1 MSRILKRPMF
11 KMGGSTENSGIMD
24 GMRQRYSDAGRVE
37 QVLKEL
43 DEKAPA
49 PDYSRSDFLTNFG
62 LNLLATPPQGNI
74 FQTGAVAARDPFAR
88 FQQSRAQSAA
98 NRREIMASLL
108 GQEREFEQE
117 RDLQRERI
125 ESQERIA
132 GVEAKRKI
140 AIENFKQAPNAVV
153 AVKLQTVLDA
163 PNAITSPGQIQED
176 SQNIVKILSSLNP
189 DAGQIFAL
197 YNGITGDINKF
208 VRIEKG
214 KGNKI
219 LLAEVD
225 ADGND
230 LPGGEGDA
238 PSDEEEFPGQKSTN
252 PSYRR
257 PPKPNIFKDLEPQ
270 EAFDI
275 DEPQA

>member
-24 GMRQRYSDAGRVE
+24 GMRSRYDNGGSVE
-37 QVLKEL
+37 EVLKQL
-43 DEKAPA
+43 DERAPA

-98 NRREIMASLL
+98 SRREIMASLL
-108 GQEREFEQE
+108 GQDREFRQE
-117 RDLQRERI
+117 RDLQRERL
-125 ESQERIA
+125 EAQERIA
-132 GVEAKRKI
+132 GVERDTKEAVANFPEAGNPVIAK
-140 AIENFKQAPNAVV
+140 
-153 AVKLQTVLDA
+153 KLQIILQTE
-163 PNAITSPGQIQED
+163 NAINAPGQIVPD
-176 SQNIVKILSSLNP
+176 GQNITKTIQNLNP
-189 DAGQIFAL
+189 DAGVVFAL
-197 YNGITGDINKF
+197 YNSLTGDVTKF
-208 VRIEKG
+208 VRVEKG
-214 KGNKI
+214 KNNRV

-225 ADGND
+225 SMGND

-238 PSDEEEFPGQKSTN
+238 PSEEEEFPGQKSIN

-257 PPKPNIFKDLEPQ
+257 PPKPNFFKTLEEK

>member
-1 MSRILKRPMF
+1 
-11 KMGGSTENSGIMD
+11 MGGSTENSGIMD
-24 GMRQRYSDAGRVE
+24 GMRSRYDNGGSVE
-37 QVLKEL
+37 EILKQL
-43 DEKAPA
+43 DERAPA